1 MRRPFFR
8 YSALNRMK
16 RDTGMRSE
24 DILTLLSLWDAQ
36 QRHNKEASPY
46 YSPSSYYSQAEPYE
60 DSVDSSD
67 MEDKWMD
74 EPVIPSGRY
83 SNYYDVNSLYGD
95 KPSHFRYSQNY
106 PEYMADAESNYLQH
120 LESMRR
126 KRPWPGFGS
135 GRYSKR
141 FMVAKKRSDPNQYL
155 YSQKSYKPRE
165 DLYSLSELLKASQGA
180 RDQGYPLVRRMVL

>member
-1 MRRPFFR
+1 
-8 YSALNRMK
+8 
-16 RDTGMRSE
+16 MRSE

-46 YSPSSYYSQAEPYE
+46 FSPSSYYNRAEPYE
-60 DSVDSSD
+60 DTMDSD

-74 EPVIPSGRY
+74 EPVVPSSRY
-83 SNYYDVNSLYGD
+83 SNYYDMNSLYGD

-106 PEYMADAESNYLQH
+106 PEYLADAESNYLQN
-120 LESMRR
+120 LEGMRR
-126 KRPWPGFGS
+126 KRPWAGFGS

-155 YSQKSYKPRE
+155 YSPKMYKARD
-165 DLYSLSELLKASQGA
+165 DLHSLSELLKASQGG
-180 RDQGYPLVRRMVL
+180 RDQGGSRPLVRRMVL